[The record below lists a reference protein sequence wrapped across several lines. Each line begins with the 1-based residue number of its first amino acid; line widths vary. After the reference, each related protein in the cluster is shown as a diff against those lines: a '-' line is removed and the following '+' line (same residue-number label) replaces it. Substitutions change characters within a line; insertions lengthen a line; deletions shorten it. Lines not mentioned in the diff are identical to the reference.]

1 MQEHERITVHGPY
14 DTDTAA
20 MRDAAHVNQAARD
33 HRYPPAEMHA
43 LTPFHSVAR
52 IPVADRINEGLLLAA
67 LGGAGVELG
76 AYDRR
81 IIGWFAGWE
90 PSIVQVVI
98 GWIERAHAAGHG
110 AGNLAANW
118 AHHVA
123 AQREPVLHWP
133 SRGLKT
139 TTACQGEPLTPA
151 SFAAREQ
158 DVTCPDCRARLDEQ
172 DGGA

>member
-1 MQEHERITVHGPY
+1 MDERHTVHGPY
-14 DTDTAA
+14 DTDSAA
-20 MRDAAHVNQAARD
+20 MRDAAHVYQAARG
-33 HRYPPAEMHA
+33 HRYAPADMQALSPVHA
-43 LTPFHSVAR
+43 VAR

-67 LGGAGVELG
+67 LTSAGVELG
-76 AYDRR
+76 AYDRQ
-81 IIGWFAGWE
+81 IAGWFSGWE

-110 AGNLAANW
+110 TGNLAANW
-118 AHHVA
+118 AHHVV

-151 SFAAREQ
+151 DFAASEP
-158 DVTCPDCRARLDEQ
+158 DVTCPGCRALLATQ